1 MLAKVAYS
9 YVTCYSEER
18 NPRYACRHNQK
29 TKQNKQKNYAYCQN
43 KWGKKKKKPEEF
55 KLRKEVQEIA
65 KTLKFKY
72 W

>member
-29 TKQNKQKNYAYCQN
+29 TKQIKKKKKHAYCQN
-43 KWGKKKKKPEEF
+43 KWGKKKK
-55 KLRKEVQEIA
+55 
-65 KTLKFKY
+65 T
-72 W
+72 

>member
-43 KWGKKKKKPEEF
+43 KWGKKKKNQKNLSSERRY
-55 KLRKEVQEIA
+55 RK
-65 KTLKFKY
+65 
-72 W
+72 